1 MIPPLRSREVPQE
14 TVTLKL
20 RKILVIDEALPVRR
34 ALLDTFH
41 KLGIP
46 ASDVVGI
53 TDAEEA
59 LERFARLNPA
69 LVFSE
74 FVGETPDVGLGMIR
88 EMLAL
93 DPHCKVILVTAEPRD
108 SPHVRAAIR
117 AGAFALLEK
126 PLRHEKIRQ
135 CLLEIENEAGGI
147 ERYR

>member
-1 MIPPLRSREVPQE
+1 MTI
-14 TVTLKL
+14 KL
-20 RKILVIDEALPVRR
+20 RKILVVDEALPVRR

-46 ASDVVGI
+46 AADVVGL
-53 TDAEEA
+53 TDADEA

-74 FVGETPDVGLGMIR
+74 FVGDTPEVGLAMIR

-93 DPHCKVILVTAEPRD
+93 DPYVKVILVTAEPRD

-117 AGAFALLEK
+117 AGVFALLEK
-126 PLRHEKIRQ
+126 PLRHEKIRH
-135 CLLEIENEAGGI
+135 CLMEIENEAGGI
-147 ERYR
+147 ERFR